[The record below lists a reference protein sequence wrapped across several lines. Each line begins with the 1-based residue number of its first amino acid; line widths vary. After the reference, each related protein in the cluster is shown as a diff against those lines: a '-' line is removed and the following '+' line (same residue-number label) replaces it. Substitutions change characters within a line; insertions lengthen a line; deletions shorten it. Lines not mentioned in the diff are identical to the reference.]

1 MATRRRFLA
10 GLAASTLIPASSWAD
25 MGAPAFVS
33 AARTVDGDYHLFG
46 LTGAGEVVFQVP
58 LPARGHAAA
67 AHPERAEVVAFARR
81 PGRFAVML
89 DCANGAVLAELAAPV
104 GRHFYG
110 HGVYSADGHLLF
122 TTENDY
128 ENARGVIGVWNAKNY
143 ARLGEFPSG
152 GVGPHDLRLMP
163 DAATLVV
170 ANGGIETHP
179 DSGRAKLNLP
189 FMQPNL
195 SYLSLDGVNAEQAEL
210 PPDLRMN
217 SIRHLD
223 VRADGLVGFAT
234 QWQGD
239 RMHSPAV
246 IGIHRRG
253 DQPKMLYA
261 APDQARAMEG
271 YGGSVA
277 FFDHGRRIAVSS
289 PRGGVLQTGDM
300 TLGVVEQNLSIPD
313 VCGVG
318 VAEGALHATTG
329 TGAFWRLSE
338 GAQALTQLPLAW
350 DNHLVRISPV

>member
-10 GLAASTLIPASSWAD
+10 GLAVSTLIPATSWAD
-25 MGAPAFVS
+25 MGSPAFVS
-33 AARTVDGDYHLFG
+33 AAQTADGAYHLLG
-46 LTGAGEVVFQVP
+46 LTGAGKVAFQVP

-67 AHPERAEVVAFARR
+67 AHPDRAEVVAFARR
-81 PGRFAVML
+81 PGRFAVVL
-89 DCANGAVLAELAAPV
+89 DCVTGAVLAELAAPE

-110 HGVYSADGHLLF
+110 HGAYSADGQLLF

-128 ENARGVIGVWNAKNY
+128 ENARGVIGVWSAQSY
-143 ARLGEFPSG
+143 ARLGEFQSG
-152 GVGPHDLRLMP
+152 GIGPHDIRLMP
-163 DAATLVV
+163 DGVMLVV

-189 FMQPNL
+189 VMRPNL
-195 SYLSLDGVNAEQAEL
+195 TYLSLDGAIAEQAEL
-210 PPDLRMN
+210 PSDLHLN

-239 RMHSPAV
+239 RMHSPTV
-246 IGIHRRG
+246 IGLHRHG
-253 DQPKMLYA
+253 DEPKMLDA
-261 APDQARAMEG
+261 TRDQTRAMEG

-277 FFDHGRRIAVSS
+277 FYDNGARIAVSS
-289 PRGGVLQTGDM
+289 PRGGVLQTGDV
-300 TLGVVEQNLSIPD
+300 TGGVVEQHLAMPD

-318 VAEGALHATTG
+318 VTAGALHATTG

-338 GAQALTQLPLAW
+338 GAEALTQLPLAW
-350 DNHLVRISPV
+350 DNHLVRISPA